1 MTRYQGQPSGRGRRI
16 CVVTSRFN
24 PMVTDRLLEGARDRL
39 LEAGVDA
46 DHIDVISVP
55 GAWELP
61 LAARAAATRG
71 YDAIVALGCVI
82 RGETAHFDHIGR
94 AAMDGL
100 QRLQLESGVPVG
112 LGILTPD
119 SLEQALA
126 RAGGPVGHAG
136 IQAAEAALEA
146 ADLLDRL
153 GEGAGA

>member
-1 MTRYQGQPSGRGRRI
+1 
-16 CVVTSRFN
+16 
-24 PMVTDRLLEGARDRL
+24 MVTDRLLEGARDRL
-39 LEAGVDA
+39 LEAGVDP

-61 LAARAAATRG
+61 LAACAAATGR

-94 AAMDGL
+94 AAVDGL
-100 QRLQLESGVPVG
+100 QRLQLESRVPIG
-112 LGILTPD
+112 LGILTPN

-146 ADLLDRL
+146 ADLLDRFGGGS
-153 GEGAGA
+153 GE

>member
-1 MTRYQGQPSGRGRRI
+1 M
-16 CVVTSRFN
+16 TSRFN